1 MGISTSAG
9 TKISIGTT
17 AVDPT
22 TDTFIELGSVT
33 DIGEFGRVYS
43 ETTFTSLGDRNVQK
57 FKGSRNDGNIQLQ
70 LGKDT
75 SDLGQQAAL
84 AALDVDADYNFKIV
98 PNDAAAPQ
106 SAGVTISIA
115 APGVVTHTAH
125 GLPVGTPIKFA
136 TTGALPT
143 GLTAG
148 TTYYVKSVLSAD
160 TYSVAATPTGTAITT
175 TGSQSGT
182 QTVTTVPAPTTIL
195 FKAKVMSF
203 TTNIGNSEQI
213 TGSNMTLG
221 IKSGSILETPR
232 LP

>member
-1 MGISTSAG
+1 MGVSTSAG
-9 TKISIGTT
+9 TTISIGTT
-17 AVDPT
+17 AADPT
-22 TDTFIELGSVT
+22 TDTYIEMGSVS

-43 ETTFTSLGDRNVQK
+43 ESTFTSLGDRNVQK

-70 LGKDT
+70 LGKDG
-75 SDLGQQAAL
+75 SDLGQQAAR
-84 AALDVDADYNFKIV
+84 AALDVDSDYNFKVV
-98 PNDAAAPQ
+98 PNDASAAQ
-106 SAGVTISIA
+106 SAVATISIA
-115 APGVVTHTAH
+115 APGVITHTAH
-125 GLPVGTPIKFA
+125 GLPAGSAVKFS

-148 TTYYVKSVLSAD
+148 TTYYVKTVLSAD

-175 TGSQSGT
+175 TGTQSGT

-213 TGSNMTLG
+213 TGSNITLG

>member
-1 MGISTSAG
+1 MGVTTSAG
-9 TKISIGTT
+9 TKIYIGTT
-17 AVDPT
+17 AADPT
-22 TDTFIELGSVT
+22 TDTFVELGSVS

-43 ETTFTSLGDRNVQK
+43 ESTFTSLGDRNVQK

-70 LGKDT
+70 LGKDA
-75 SDLGQQAAL
+75 SDLGQQAAR
-84 AALDVDADYNFKIV
+84 AALDVDADYNFKVV
-98 PNDAAAPQ
+98 PNDANAAQ
-106 SAGVTISIA
+106 SAVAAITIA

-125 GLPVGTPIKFA
+125 GLPVGTPVKFS

-148 TTYYVKSVLSAD
+148 TTFYVKAVLSAD
-160 TYSVAATPTGTAITT
+160 TYSVAATPSGSAITT
-175 TGSQSGT
+175 TGT
-182 QTVTTVPAPTTIL
+182 QTGIHTVTTVPAPTTIL

-203 TTNIGNSEQI
+203 TTNVGNSEQI

-221 IKSGSILETPR
+221 IKSGSIVETPR